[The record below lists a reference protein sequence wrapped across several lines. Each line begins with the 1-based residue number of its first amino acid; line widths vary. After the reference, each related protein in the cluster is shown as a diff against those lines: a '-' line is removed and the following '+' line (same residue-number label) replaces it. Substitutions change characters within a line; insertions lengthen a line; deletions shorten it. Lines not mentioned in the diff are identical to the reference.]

1 MVGVRRFEL
10 MTSSTAGAQDKNE
23 DASAVFHA
31 DGSTQ
36 GIDVN
41 GENDL
46 SPRIIAVDENGNID
60 WDPDLANQTTARTTT
75 SSSAQGS
82 AVWETRSSPPRARRP
97 APGRHS
103 HGARRHGDSRARGLA
118 HAHLRGVL
126 LLRGHLRSRRHVL
139 HHHADR
145 HGVLGH
151 HRDHGVSL
159 ASRLLSGLLALRE
172 GCRGHPGHRHPPREQ
187 RPAHR
192 DHLRDCSL
200 LWTRRVCAGPYLYKP
215 FNKHEAIANYA
226 RL

>member
-10 MTSSTAGAQDKNE
+10 LTSSTAGTQDKNE
-23 DASAVFHA
+23 DASAALYA

-46 SPRIIAVDENGNID
+46 SPRIISVDENGNIG
-60 WDPDLANQTTARTTT
+60 WNPDLANQTTARTTT
-75 SSSAQGS
+75 SSSA
-82 AVWETRSSPPRARRP
+82 
-97 APGRHS
+97 
-103 HGARRHGDSRARGLA
+103 
-118 HAHLRGVL
+118 
-126 LLRGHLRSRRHVL
+126 
-139 HHHADR
+139 
-145 HGVLGH
+145 
-151 HRDHGVSL
+151 
-159 ASRLLSGLLALRE
+159 LSGLLALRE

-226 RL
+226 RLKLSPTKAQLAILASSAVRN